1 MCTFKL
7 VFLGASNSVFFGKF
21 CIRTKW
27 MISNPQN
34 HLYTSAI
41 SKEADTDRTDGPT
54 TSVAS
59 SASQWE
65 TNIVVAF
72 NVSSVDVN
80 SNMGNV
86 MGQAT

>member
-1 MCTFKL
+1 
-7 VFLGASNSVFFGKF
+7 
-21 CIRTKW
+21 

-86 MGQAT
+86 MGQATYELCIVLCVFAMIRGALVLLC

>member
-1 MCTFKL
+1 
-7 VFLGASNSVFFGKF
+7 
-21 CIRTKW
+21 
-27 MISNPQN
+27 MIPNQLN
-34 HLYTSAI
+34 HLYTLAI

-54 TSVAS
+54 SLVTSN
-59 SASQWE
+59 ASQWE

-72 NVSSVDVN
+72 NVSSVDVY

>member
-1 MCTFKL
+1 
-7 VFLGASNSVFFGKF
+7 
-21 CIRTKW
+21 
-27 MISNPQN
+27 MIPNQLN
-34 HLYTSAI
+34 HLYTLAI

-54 TSVAS
+54 TLVTSNV
-59 SASQWE
+59 SQWE

-72 NVSSVDVN
+72 NVSSVDVY

>member
-1 MCTFKL
+1 
-7 VFLGASNSVFFGKF
+7 
-21 CIRTKW
+21 
-27 MISNPQN
+27 MIPNQLN
-34 HLYTSAI
+34 QLYTLAI
-41 SKEADTDRTDGPT
+41 SKEADTDRTDGPIT
-54 TSVAS
+54 LVAS

-72 NVSSVDVN
+72 NVSSVDVY